1 MSAAI
6 TFALKPV
13 PAPDPSSYQGQPRK
27 RVPSLV
33 SVAIIFGAVLLAAS
47 GTAQAQNADLNSNAD
62 TVGGIDA
69 IPTDLPGS
77 ARTITGQPA
86 APSGPLDLLEL
97 AKQRQQAY
105 QTRMDTADSQA
116 HDFPLSSQYRHST
129 GNRQGKAGTKRAAP
143 NSDVIQASIMTSK
156 TGGSD
161 TAAPAWT
168 KPQPI
173 QGQPQT
179 ESQDSLAEPATP
191 PAPGIRRAGN
201 PLFAAPKPAPNGAT
215 TNSLPDTAT
224 TGADAPAPVPTQT
237 QQKPSPAPAPVSA
250 AQQRAIVPPPSPAGT
265 DASAPALSAN
275 GNYAVQLG
283 AFRSAIGAE
292 TYWASFAIRYPQLA
306 ETYHHYLG
314 TVDVAGKGQLHRLR
328 MGGFASLA
336 AAKEK
341 CRQLQADGIDCI
353 GLSK

>member
-6 TFALKPV
+6 TSALKPV
-13 PAPDPSSYQGQPRK
+13 PAPDPSNYQGQPRK
-27 RVPSLV
+27 RVPSLA

-47 GTAQAQNADLNSNAD
+47 GTAKAQNADLNSNAD

-97 AKQRQQAY
+97 AKQRRQAY
-105 QTRMDTADSQA
+105 QARADMPDSQA
-116 HDFPLSSQYRHST
+116 QDFPLSSQYRHSA
-129 GNRQGKAGTKRAAP
+129 GNRQGKAGTRRVAP
-143 NSDVIQASIMTSK
+143 NPDVIQASIMTSE
-156 TGGSD
+156 TGASE
-161 TAAPAWT
+161 TSPAWT
-168 KPQPI
+168 KTQPV
-173 QGQPQT
+173 QSQPQAKP
-179 ESQDSLAEPATP
+179 QGSLATPATT
-191 PAPGIRRAGN
+191 PAPGIRRTGN

-215 TNSLPDTAT
+215 TNSLPDAET

-237 QQKPSPAPAPVSA
+237 QQQPSPAPAPVKA
-250 AQQRAIVPPPSPAGT
+250 AQQRSIVPPPSPAGT
-265 DASAPALSAN
+265 GAGAPALSAN